1 MTTKSDLIRI
11 QQTALD
17 GRGRAGGDIHGTME
31 SHYACH
37 IAEALY
43 LVAEAVATAAV
54 AIVDALPTK
63 ETSE

>member
-1 MTTKSDLIRI
+1 
-11 QQTALD
+11 
-17 GRGRAGGDIHGTME
+17 ME